1 MYILS
6 ACMSMHMVMH
16 TVTREAR
23 GRWLGPLQLELRE
36 LDFFCKLPH
45 MCEELNP
52 DPMEE
57 KSLNQLSSPNSPS
70 IKSDSLLVITKNGG
84 CQVNV
89 KMKLSRETKD

>member
-1 MYILS
+1 
-6 ACMSMHMVMH
+6 
-16 TVTREAR
+16 
-23 GRWLGPLQLELRE
+23 
-36 LDFFCKLPH
+36 